1 MSNSAESSNQEIA
14 IARVYAQAL
23 LALAESQG
31 QGDAVLEE
39 LASMAVELDSDP
51 AFANFLSS
59 PLVDTQER
67 RQSLDRMF
75 KGRMN
80 ETLLDTLQVMNSKG
94 RSGLARALVEAY
106 SREYEELRGQVS
118 VAVQSAVPLTDSLRQ
133 ELRQV
138 VSSLTG
144 KTPQLKESVDPELL
158 GGLVLQV
165 ADSRFDTSVFKE
177 IKGLR
182 QQLLDRASQEIQSG
196 KTYFEE
202 AS

>member
-106 SREYEELRGQVS
+106 SQEYEELRGQVS

-177 IKGLR
+177 IKGIR

-196 KTYFEE
+196 NTYFEE